1 MTQIAC
7 GMSGFRRGV
16 AAGLM
21 AAGLLAIASPSAAQL
36 GPPPPPRAASA
47 KPGDQKVLLN
57 WKVPLPEHYADWDG
71 PAVRHYEYRVRPEGG
86 VFPSTWTRIPEY
98 TGRVGGGLDERYAVE
113 KLANGTPLS
122 NGTSYF
128 FEMRSEN
135 ARGEGEATDEFSS
148 TPVAN
153 TPATFEMTDETFT
166 SGPSGIIV
174 PRVPAVLLAN
184 LVGDIDDAEG
194 IQIATGLDDRYTW
207 QWQWIRVKD
216 GVETEIPHAT
226 ATGAPAGGYTLTP
239 ADVGSEIKA
248 RMRFRDDAY
257 NQEEWVSPPTP
268 TILPAA
274 LCRAPNLEGGRT
286 LLGSDQ
292 IRLVQ
297 LDQEGQSQLRVGS
310 AQGSFTL
317 GGYGFSAVYHAIEG
331 PEAGQLVLKLE
342 SQVNDT
348 DQRQLALHVCE
359 EVYPL
364 YGDKIQINR
373 SLPFTPRDNF
383 RWPNST
389 DWSDLVTRTI
399 HLSRDTAPPRLASVV
414 FSEPPRND
422 FSPSLFIAF
431 DEKLGDPDPVV
442 ADFTVEVDGSAVELN
457 GGEFRTAPEGI
468 RLTLAEPLPA
478 AYSSLTVAYTQAA
491 GHFVIQ
497 DPPGNRTPDFKVSVP
512 YRRTQPPPPPPR
524 AEDTQR
530 CSHQRPRRSPSSRR
544 TARRC

>member
-1 MTQIAC
+1 
-7 GMSGFRRGV
+7 
-16 AAGLM
+16 
-21 AAGLLAIASPSAAQL
+21 
-36 GPPPPPRAASA
+36 
-47 KPGDQKVLLN
+47 
-57 WKVPLPEHYADWDG
+57 
-71 PAVRHYEYRVRPEGG
+71 
-86 VFPSTWTRIPEY
+86 
-98 TGRVGGGLDERYAVE
+98 
-113 KLANGTPLS
+113 
-122 NGTSYF
+122 
-128 FEMRSEN
+128 
-135 ARGEGEATDEFSS
+135 
-148 TPVAN
+148 
-153 TPATFEMTDETFT
+153 MTDETFT

-359 EVYPL
+359 EVYPAL
-364 YGDKIQINR
+364 RG
-373 SLPFTPRDNF
+373 
-383 RWPNST
+383 
-389 DWSDLVTRTI
+389 
-399 HLSRDTAPPRLASVV
+399 
-414 FSEPPRND
+414 
-422 FSPSLFIAF
+422 
-431 DEKLGDPDPVV
+431 
-442 ADFTVEVDGSAVELN
+442 
-457 GGEFRTAPEGI
+457 
-468 RLTLAEPLPA
+468 
-478 AYSSLTVAYTQAA
+478 
-491 GHFVIQ
+491 
-497 DPPGNRTPDFKVSVP
+497 
-512 YRRTQPPPPPPR
+512 
-524 AEDTQR
+524 
-530 CSHQRPRRSPSSRR
+530 
-544 TARRC
+544 

>member
-1 MTQIAC
+1 
-7 GMSGFRRGV
+7 
-16 AAGLM
+16 M

-153 TPATFEMTDETFT
+153 TPATFEMTDEIGTIIR
-166 SGPSGIIV
+166 GPRGVVV
-174 PRVPAVLLAN
+174 PRVPALLLVS
-184 LVGDIDDAEG
+184 LVGGIDDAEG
-194 IQIATGLDDRYTW
+194 IQIATFFDDRYTW

-216 GVETEIPHAT
+216 GYEREIPHAT
-226 ATGAPAGGYTLTP
+226 QTGLVASGYTLTP
-239 ADVGSEIKA
+239 ADVGSEIKV
-248 RMRFRDDAY
+248 RLRFRDDAY
-257 NQEEWVSPPTP
+257 NLEEWVSPPTP
-268 TILPAA
+268 TILAA
-274 LCRAPNLEGGRT
+274 APCRAPNLEGGRT
-286 LLGSDQ
+286 LLGSAQ
-292 IRLVQ
+292 IRLLP
-297 LDQEGQSQLRVGS
+297 LDGEGRSELRFGL
-310 AQGSFTL
+310 AQVSFTL
-317 GGYGFSAVYHAIEG
+317 GGYGFSAVYHATKG
-331 PEAGQLVLKLE
+331 PDAGQLVFKLA
-342 SQVNDT
+342 SPVNDT
-348 DQRQLALHVCE
+348 DQRQLAFHVCE

-364 YGDKIQINR
+364 YGDENFNR
-373 SLPFTPRDNF
+373 LQPFTPRDDF

-478 AYSSLTVAYTQAA
+478 AYSSLTVAYSQAA

-512 YRRTQPPPPPPR
+512 YRYRRTPPPPPPPPPP
-524 AEDTQR
+524 A
-530 CSHQRPRRSPSSRR
+530 
-544 TARRC
+544 TAGDGP